1 MIATLEIL
9 GTKIDLFK
17 DENISIIDAVI
28 DIKAIDKN
36 KNSFTRNF
44 TVPASRINNKLFKHW
59 YDANLDNSFDARK
72 KQQAQILLDGIVFKE
87 GFVQLMKVN
96 VEKDRATSYSVNFS
110 GRVVGIKKSV
120 RDFKLKDLDLSQ
132 YNHSYDDNT
141 IKIGLVSSLFG
152 GDLVYTPIVKKQYF
166 VEDGRT
172 DANTDKLRN
181 ISYVAGSQNGI
192 DWSDMRPSLKLLP
205 IIEAIEVKTG
215 IKFSRDF
222 FDTDEF
228 KELFL
233 WVNNSNEKRILGN
246 SKIVDFDSK
255 DSDSFMNL
263 DTNIAT
269 FPCDTNQAFASWTG
283 NITITPLSGFESVPY
298 TVKMFQNEELR
309 YTKDI
314 EFGNSFNGS
323 FSYES
328 EQGFQPQRVY
338 FELESAEDF
347 EYSAEFTHDQFTP
360 LFTIVGIANSSFNEI
375 EAEFIMENEMP
386 DIKIIDFLK
395 GLFSMFKL
403 VVIPTNENEYYI
415 NTLDGYYSQGDYY
428 DITKYIDF
436 NKYDVNVGTIYN
448 EISFK
453 FQEPST
459 IANILFNKVN
469 DRYFGDEEL
478 IVRENPND
486 PNSEQIDG
494 TSFELELPFEQV
506 LFERLSDNTDNIS
519 STVVYGRVTDET
531 GDPTDTKPL
540 IHYVANS
547 ERGTNTK
554 QIGFLN
560 SDNTSV
566 TINRYNVPLHGNTLE
581 SPIYSTTFAAE
592 QNVFTNIF
600 MSKNLYSNHYK
611 TYIDSVFNVRKREY
625 KYKAYLPIRIIT
637 KLELNDYIIIK
648 GNYYRINKYSY
659 NVLTKETE
667 LDLINFLGQTPIIN
681 TSPLVTA
688 DNNTITSDNNL
699 ITSDN
704 GNKNN

>member
-87 GFVQLMKVN
+87 GFVQLTKVN

-110 GRVVGIKKSV
+110 GRVVGIKKAV

-132 YNHSYDDNT
+132 YNHSYNDST
-141 IKIGLVSSLFG
+141 IKTGLVSSLFG

-172 DANTDKLRN
+172 DANTEASRN

-233 WVNNSNEKRILGN
+233 WVNNSNEKNINGS
-246 SKIVDFDSK
+246 SKTVDFNRK
-255 DSDSFMNL
+255 VGASDMNL
-263 DTNIAT
+263 TTNIAT
-269 FPCDTNQAFASWTG
+269 FPCDKDF
-283 NITITPLSGFESVPY
+283 NIEFQSIFSLLPKAGFESVTY
-298 TVKMFQNEELR
+298 TVKMFLNGEENFSE
-309 YTKDI
+309 TI
-314 EFGNSFNGS
+314 NGGS
-323 FSYES
+323 FTNDPIYTFFSPSGFE
-328 EQGFQPQRVY
+328 EQKVY
-338 FELESAEDF
+338 FEIIAGEDF
-347 EYSAEFTHDQFTP
+347 EYDASFSQRQYNQSTQIFYAYADNNF
-360 LFTIVGIANSSFNEI
+360 IASNFIIENEI
-375 EAEFIMENEMP
+375 P

-403 VVIPTNENEYYI
+403 VVIPANENEYYI
-415 NTLDGYYSQGDYY
+415 NTLDGYYKQGDYY
-428 DITKYIDF
+428 DITKYINF

-453 FQEPST
+453 FQEPNT
-459 IANILFNKVN
+459 IANILFNKIN

-519 STVVYGRVTDET
+519 STVVYGRITDES
-531 GDPTDTKPL
+531 GEPTDTKPL

-611 TYIDSVFNVRKREY
+611 TYIDSVFNVKKREY

-659 NVLTKETE
+659 NVITKETE
-667 LDLINFLGQTPIIN
+667 LDLINFLSN
-681 TSPLVTA
+681 E
-688 DNNTITSDNNL
+688 
-699 ITSDN
+699 
-704 GNKNN
+704 